1 MKRKISKVIAVL
13 IAILTLLTQAIPVMA
28 LTEGNKYSY
37 TETYL
42 DAYYDTGEWQ
52 TADGHTHHNKGQVCL
67 RNLKSTGEPLYCIQ
81 IYKDCTGA
89 DAIAT
94 NIEDTNIWK
103 YELSDVAKKGMTLVS
118 IYGYRNY
125 NYGYS
130 WKDAQLATNVLLWEF
145 EMSKRG
151 QFGYTDPSY
160 FAEDIFRNYP
170 DARSCYKKIIEA
182 CANHQNRPSFSN
194 EKVVLKGTGSSNSV
208 TLTDSNYALGD
219 FNVRASNN
227 RIKASISGNKL
238 TVYATG
244 EGSLSGRLIFTKK
257 NTDTNSAFALT
268 GANQTLFYGTIPDPV
283 TAPLSIELSFGN
295 LKIVKT
301 SEDGQIADKEFHISG
316 NGINKDVKTNSSGEF
331 VLSELQEG
339 EYTVTEK
346 VDGQYKLQDAQK
358 VKVTAGSTATV
369 TFNNILTKG
378 VISLTKTGDAFVSTS
393 YVSTSYD
400 EETKIYQPVYDNVTL
415 SDAVY
420 EVYANE
426 DITNGSVFVAK
437 DTLVDTITTDEYG
450 AASTKPLYLNADGSA
465 EYRIK
470 EITAPYGYVL
480 DTEEYIVTLT
490 RAGANLDASSQLEL
504 TDERQKV
511 NVEFTKTL
519 ETDELFGIGN
529 NDEINKVTFG
539 LYASEDITAADET
552 FIPADG
558 LIEAVT
564 VSDIESGT
572 FKVNTELP
580 EGKYYLKEIAADEHY
595 IIRSEQYDFEVK
607 YTNQNEPTVNIVI
620 NEGEEITNDLKRGSI
635 KGVKVDNNGKK
646 LEGALIGLF
655 PDGTTEFTK
664 ETALMTATSAKDG
677 AFSFSNIPIGKYI
690 VKEIESPEGYI
701 LDDKSYDVEITDDEQ
716 VIQIEIV
723 NTLKIGK
730 MTLSYNDSISPKT
743 GADDIAITIA
753 FTASAIIAAFTVIIS
768 SKRRRVKK

>member
-1 MKRKISKVIAVL
+1 MKRKISKFLAVIL
-13 IAILTLLTQAIPVMA
+13 SILMLFSAFPVSAA
-28 LTEGNKYSY
+28 LTEGSRYSF
-37 TETYL
+37 EEKHL
-42 DAYYDTGEWQ
+42 NAYYTTGQWE
-52 TADGHTHHNKGQVCL
+52 TADGHIHDNHGQVTL
-67 RNLKSTGEPLYCIQ
+67 RWLKNTGEPLYCIQ
-81 IYKDCTGA
+81 IYNGV
-89 DAIAT
+89 DATVAT
-94 NIEDTNIWK
+94 ASNIKDTNLWY
-103 YELSDVAKKGMTLVS
+103 YELTPTAKECITRVS
-118 IYGYRNY
+118 IYGYPNY
-125 NYGYS
+125 SYGYDWES
-130 WKDAQLATNVLLWEF
+130 AQLATQVLLWEF

-151 QFGYTDPSY
+151 QFYDTEPSY

-170 DARSCYKKIIEA
+170 NARKCYQKIIKA

-194 EKVVLKGTGSSNSV
+194 GKVVLKGTGSGNSV
-208 TLTDSNYALGD
+208 TLTDSNYALSD
-219 FNVRASNN
+219 FNVRASND
-227 RIKASISGNKL
+227 RIKTSISGNKL
-238 TVYATG
+238 TVYVTG
-244 EGSLSGRLIFTKK
+244 EGSFNGRLIFTKK

-301 SEDGQIADKEFHISG
+301 SEDGQVADKEFNISG
-316 NGINKDVKTNSSGEF
+316 NGINKDVKTNNSGEF
-331 VLSELQEG
+331 VLTELQEG

-346 VDGQYKLQDAQK
+346 VDGQYKPQNSQT

-378 VISLTKTGDAFVSTS
+378 IISLTKTGDAFVSS
-393 YVSTSYD
+393 SYD

-415 SDAVY
+415 ADAVY

-426 DITNGSVFVAK
+426 DITSGSVFVAK

-504 TDERQKV
+504 TDERQRV

-519 ETDELFGIGN
+519 ENDELFGIGT
-529 NDEINKVTFG
+529 NDEINNVTFG

-564 VSDIESGT
+564 VSNIENGT

-580 EGKYYLKEIAADEHY
+580 EGKYYLKEIATDKHY
-595 IIRSEQYDFEVK
+595 IISSEQYDFEVK
-607 YTNQNEPTVNIVI
+607 YTNQDETTVNIAI
-620 NEGEEITNDLKRGSI
+620 NEGEEITNDLKRGSV

-655 PDGTTEFTK
+655 PDGTTEFIK
-664 ETALMTATSAKDG
+664 DTALMTATSAKDG
-677 AFSFSNIPIGKYI
+677 AFSFSNIPVGKYI
-690 VKEIESPEGYI
+690 VKEIAAPDGYI
-701 LDDKSYDVEITDDEQ
+701 LDDKSYNVEITENEQ
-716 VIQIEIV
+716 VVQIEIV

-730 MTLSYNDSISPKT
+730 MTLSHNYSVSPKT
-743 GADDIAITIA
+743 GADSTIFAIA
-753 FTASAIIAAFTVIIS
+753 FTTAGIIAISTVFII
-768 SKRRRVKK
+768 SKRRKVRE

>member
-13 IAILTLLTQAIPVMA
+13 MAILTLLTQAIPVMA
-28 LTEGNKYSY
+28 LTEGSKYSY

-81 IYKDCTGA
+81 IYEGCTGA
-89 DAIAT
+89 DATAVDIRQT
-94 NIEDTNIWK
+94 NLWKNELTDTARNCIN
-103 YELSDVAKKGMTLVS
+103 LVS

-151 QFGYTDPSY
+151 QFYDTEPSY

-170 DARSCYKKIIEA
+170 DARKCYQEIIKA

-208 TLTDSNYALGD
+208 TLTDSNYVLSD
-219 FNVRASNN
+219 FNVRASND

-244 EGSLSGRLIFTKK
+244 EGNLSGRLIFTKK
-257 NTDTNSAFALT
+257 NTDTDTAFALT
-268 GANQTLFYGTIPDPV
+268 GANQTLFYGTMADPV
-283 TAPLSIELSFGN
+283 IASLSIELSFGN

-301 SEDGQIADKEFHISG
+301 SEDGQIADKEFNISG
-316 NGINKDVKTNSSGEF
+316 NGINKNVKTNSNGEF

-346 VDGQYKLQDAQK
+346 VDGQYRPQDAQT
-358 VKVTAGSTATV
+358 VNVTAGSTATV

-378 VISLTKTGDAFVSTS
+378 VISLTKTGDAF
-393 YVSTSYD
+393 VSTSYD

-426 DITNGSVFVAK
+426 DITSGSVFVAK

-519 ETDELFGIGN
+519 EIDELFGIGN
-529 NDEINKVTFG
+529 NDEINNVTFG
-539 LYASEDITAADET
+539 LYASEDIMASDET

-564 VSDIESGT
+564 VRDIESGT

-580 EGKYYLKEIAADEHY
+580 EGKYYLKEIATDEHY
-595 IIRSEQYDFEVK
+595 IISSEQFDFEVT
-607 YTNQNEPTVNIVI
+607 YTNQDETTVNIVI

-655 PDGTTEFTK
+655 PKDTTDFTK
-664 ETALMTATSAKDG
+664 DTALMTATSAKDG
-677 AFSFSNIPIGKYI
+677 AFSFSNIPVGKYI
-690 VKEIESPEGYI
+690 VREIEAPEGYI

-716 VIQIEIV
+716 VIQIEITNKPDV
-723 NTLKIGK
+723 PKNEK
-730 MTLSYNDSISPKT
+730 SPKT
-743 GADDIAITIA
+743 GADEMLITIPI
-753 FTASAIIAAFTVIIS
+753 TAALATAGAAVFIFA
-768 SKRRRVKK
+768 KRKKANVK

>member
-1 MKRKISKVIAVL
+1 
-13 IAILTLLTQAIPVMA
+13 
-28 LTEGNKYSY
+28 
-37 TETYL
+37 
-42 DAYYDTGEWQ
+42 
-52 TADGHTHHNKGQVCL
+52 
-67 RNLKSTGEPLYCIQ
+67 
-81 IYKDCTGA
+81 
-89 DAIAT
+89 
-94 NIEDTNIWK
+94 
-103 YELSDVAKKGMTLVS
+103 
-118 IYGYRNY
+118 
-125 NYGYS
+125 
-130 WKDAQLATNVLLWEF
+130 
-145 EMSKRG
+145 MSKRG
-151 QFGYTDPSY
+151 QFYDTEPSY

-170 DARSCYKKIIEA
+170 DARSCYKKIVEA

-194 EKVVLKGTGSSNSV
+194 EKVTLKGTGSGNSV
-208 TLTDSNYALGD
+208 TLTDSNYALSD
-219 FNVRASNN
+219 FNVRASND

-238 TVYATG
+238 TVYVTG
-244 EGSLSGRLIFTKK
+244 KGSLNGRLIFTKK

-301 SEDGQIADKEFHISG
+301 SEDGQVADKEFNING
-316 NGINKDVKTNSSGEF
+316 NGINKDVKTNNSGEF

-346 VDGQYKLQDAQK
+346 VDGQYKPQDAQT

-393 YVSTSYD
+393 YD
-400 EETKIYQPVYDNVTL
+400 EETKIYQPVYDNVIL

-426 DITNGSVFVAK
+426 DITSGSVFVAK

-511 NVEFTKTL
+511 NVAFTKTL
-519 ETDELFGIGN
+519 ENDELFGIGN
-529 NDEINKVTFG
+529 NDEINNVTFG
-539 LYASEDITAADET
+539 LYASENITAADET
-552 FIPADG
+552 FIPVDG

-580 EGKYYLKEIAADEHY
+580 EGKYYLKEIATDEHY
-595 IIRSEQYDFEVK
+595 IIGSEQYDFEVK
-607 YTNQNEPTVNIVI
+607 YTNQDETTVNIAI
-620 NEGEEITNDLKRGSI
+620 NEGKEITNDLKRGSV

-655 PDGTTEFTK
+655 PDGTKEFSK
-664 ETALMTATSAKDG
+664 ESC
-677 AFSFSNIPIGKYI
+677 
-690 VKEIESPEGYI
+690 
-701 LDDKSYDVEITDDEQ
+701 
-716 VIQIEIV
+716 
-723 NTLKIGK
+723 
-730 MTLSYNDSISPKT
+730 
-743 GADDIAITIA
+743 
-753 FTASAIIAAFTVIIS
+753 
-768 SKRRRVKK
+768 

>member
-1 MKRKISKVIAVL
+1 MKRKISKVLAV
-13 IAILTLLTQAIPVMA
+13 ILSTFMLFSAFPVSAA
-28 LTEGNKYSY
+28 LTEGSIYSF
-37 TETYL
+37 EEKHL
-42 DAYYDTGEWQ
+42 NAYYTTGEWYS
-52 TADGHTHHNKGQVCL
+52 ADGKMHDNYGQVTL
-67 RNLKSTGEPLYCIQ
+67 RWLKDTGEPLYCIQ
-81 IYKDCTGA
+81 IHNGV
-89 DAIAT
+89 DATVATAT
-94 NIEDTNIWK
+94 NIKDTNLWY
-103 YELSDVAKKGMTLVS
+103 YELTDVAQKGITLVS
-118 IYGYRNY
+118 IYGYPNY
-125 NYGYS
+125 SYGYDWES
-130 WKDAQLATNVLLWEF
+130 AQLATQVLLWEF

-151 QFGYTDPSY
+151 QFYDTDPSY

-170 DARSCYKKIIEA
+170 DARNCYKKIVEA
-182 CANHQNRPSFSN
+182 CANHQNKPQLSAS
-194 EKVVLKGTGSSNSV
+194 KVSLKGTGSDNAV
-208 TLTDSNYALGD
+208 TITDSN
-219 FNVRASNN
+219 NVINNFTVKSSND

-238 TVYATG
+238 TVYVTG
-244 EGSLSGRLIFTKK
+244 EGAIKGGLTFTKNK
-257 NTDTNSAFALT
+257 TDINSAFALT
-268 GANQTLFYGTIPDPV
+268 GANQTLFYGTIADPV
-283 TAPLSIELSFGN
+283 TAMLPVELSYGN

-301 SEDGQIADKEFHISG
+301 SEDGQVADKEFNING

-346 VDGQYKLQDAQK
+346 VDGQYKPQDAQT

-393 YVSTSYD
+393 YD

-426 DITNGSVFVAK
+426 DITSGSVFVAK

-470 EITAPYGYVL
+470 EITAPYDYVL

-519 ETDELFGIGN
+519 ETDELFGIGT
-529 NDEINKVTFG
+529 NDEINNVTFG

-580 EGKYYLKEIAADEHY
+580 EGKYYLKEIATDEHY
-595 IIRSEQYDFEVK
+595 IISSEQYDFEVK
-607 YTNQNEPTVNIVI
+607 YTNQDETTVNIAI
-620 NEGEEITNDLKRGSI
+620 NEGKEITNDLKRGSV

-655 PDGTTEFTK
+655 PDGTTEFSK
-664 ETALMTATSAKDG
+664 ETALMTTTSAKDG
-677 AFSFSNIPIGKYI
+677 AFSFSNIPVGKYI
-690 VKEIESPEGYI
+690 VKEIAAPDGYI
-701 LDDKSYDVEITDDEQ
+701 LDDKGYDVEITENEQ
-716 VIQIEIV
+716 VVQIEIV

-743 GADDIAITIA
+743 GADSTIFAIA
-753 FTASAIIAAFTVIIS
+753 FTAASIIAISTVIII
-768 SKRRRVKK
+768 SKRRKVRE